1 MMTSI
6 LVAVLLAS
14 VSLLQAGPGHD
25 HPEEPGGGAMPGGP
39 VELTEQQAAN
49 LRLETVEAELRR
61 LRSSSVVTGPVT
73 PAQVKIRWDETQKAP
88 AKVRAPRKR
97 KTS

>member
-1 MMTSI
+1 MLTYVVAA
-6 LVAVLLAS
+6 LVVLVLYLS
-14 VSLLQAGPGHD
+14 WSLSQVQIA
-25 HPEEPGGGAMPGGP
+25 
-39 VELTEQQAAN
+39 
-49 LRLETVEAELRR
+49 LETIEAELRR

>member
-1 MMTSI
+1 MLTYVVVV
-6 LVAVLLAS
+6 LAVLVVYLLW
-14 VSLLQAGPGHD
+14 SLSQL
-25 HPEEPGGGAMPGGP
+25 EI
-39 VELTEQQAAN
+39 
-49 LRLETVEAELRR
+49 RLEYIEAELRR

-73 PAQVKIRWDETQKAP
+73 PAQVRIKWDETQKAP